1 MFFNYLNDV
10 VSSVREVGVNC
21 LNKLI
26 EKFGNAWVIS
36 TLVPKLQSF
45 LTTPKTSYLNRMC
58 VIHSLMECA
67 KYLDTKQNT
76 EFILPIII
84 KGMKDKIANVRFYT
98 VKITKEKISKFDQNA
113 KEKIKTLTKELCN
126 DDDNDVKFYA
136 QKFLEVL

>member
-1 MFFNYLNDV
+1 M
-10 VSSVREVGVNC
+10 
-21 LNKLI
+21 
-26 EKFGNAWVIS
+26 IS

-98 VKITKEKISKFDQNA
+98 VKITKEKIYYSFIISNTF
-113 KEKIKTLTKELCN
+113 INT
-126 DDDNDVKFYA
+126 VYIYFIIIHY
-136 QKFLEVL
+136 